1 LTWLLCTLF
10 VLIKGDL
17 AARGGLGFFDLDL
30 VAILVA
36 YFLLYCGSTI
46 AVVFAFTQG
55 LLIDTYSAGLFGLFS
70 LLYLSLYRIVAIGSK
85 FFDFNSIS
93 GQFLLVLVAVL
104 VKDILFILVLEI
116 FHLGSELSGLV
127 LVKLATSAVFSALMA
142 PLIFRLLEPFRHL
155 FIGGDNKDILAK
167 GGTP

>member
-1 LTWLLCTLF
+1 M
-10 VLIKGDL
+10 
-17 AARGGLGFFDLDL
+17 
-30 VAILVA
+30 A
-36 YFLLYCGSTI
+36 YLLLYCGSII

-70 LLYLSLYRIVAIGSK
+70 LLYLSLYWVVAIGSK

-104 VKDILFILVLEI
+104 VKDILFIVVLEI
-116 FHLGSELSGLV
+116 FHLGSELSALV
-127 LVKLATSAVFSALMA
+127 LVKLSASAVFSALAA
-142 PLIFRLLEPFRHL
+142 PLVFRLVDPFRHV
-155 FIGGDNKDILAK
+155 FTKGDNKDIFVK